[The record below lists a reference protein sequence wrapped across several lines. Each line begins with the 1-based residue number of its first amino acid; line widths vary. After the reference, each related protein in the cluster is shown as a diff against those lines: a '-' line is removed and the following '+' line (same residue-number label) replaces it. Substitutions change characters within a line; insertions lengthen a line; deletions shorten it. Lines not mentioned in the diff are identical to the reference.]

1 MRVNRAETN
10 SEPRVRPRFGIGAAI
25 VLVIVVLVIA
35 VLISALAPR
44 GSTQLLPAG
53 AVPSSSS
60 PFGVAPGPD
69 GSGGSGG
76 SGGALGNDSVGP
88 LILVHV
94 LGQVVSPGLYEL
106 HQGDRVVDALAAAGG
121 FTETADREQQNLARL
136 VSDGEQLRVP
146 AIGEL
151 PPAGLPV
158 SGGTGLSSAG
168 LVNIN
173 TADAAALETLPRVG
187 PATAQKILDYRDANG
202 PFTQI
207 DDLMGVT
214 GIGEATFAGLEDQVT
229 V

>member
-1 MRVNRAETN
+1 MRVNRPETN
-10 SEPRVRPRFGIGAAI
+10 SEPRARPRFGIGAAT

-53 AVPSSSS
+53 AVPSSSAS
-60 PFGVAPGPD
+60 LGITA
-69 GSGGSGG
+69 GSGRT
-76 SGGALGNDSVGP
+76 GGALGNDSAGP
-88 LILVHV
+88 LFLVHV
-94 LGQVVSPGLYEL
+94 LGQVQRPGLYEL

-151 PPAGLPV
+151 PPAGPPG
-158 SGGTGLSSAG
+158 SGGTGLTASGLTASG

-207 DDLMGVT
+207 DDLMEVT
-214 GIGEATFAGLEDQVT
+214 GIGEATFAGMEDKVT

>member
-1 MRVNRAETN
+1 MRVHRPESS
-10 SEPRVRPRFGIGAAI
+10 SEPKSRPRFGIGAAI

-53 AVPSSSS
+53 AVPSNSATLGVS
-60 PFGVAPGPD
+60 PGQ
-69 GSGGSGG
+69 
-76 SGGALGNDSVGP
+76 GGAGQVPGDDSIGP

-94 LGQVVSPGLYEL
+94 LGQVQRPGLYEL

-121 FTETADREQQNLARL
+121 FTDRADQEQQNLARPL
-136 VSDGEQLRVP
+136 SDGEQLRVP

-151 PPAGLPV
+151 PPPGIPG
-158 SGGTGLSSAG
+158 SGGAGVTSSGLI
-168 LVNIN
+168 NIN

-207 DDLMGVT
+207 DDLLGVT

>member
-1 MRVNRAETN
+1 MRVNRPETN
-10 SEPRVRPRFGIGAAI
+10 SEPRARPRFGIGAAI

-53 AVPSSSS
+53 AVPSSSAS
-60 PFGVAPGPD
+60 RGTTA
-69 GSGGSGG
+69 GSGST
-76 SGGALGNDSVGP
+76 GGALGNDSVGP
-88 LILVHV
+88 LVLVHV
-94 LGQVVSPGLYEL
+94 LGQVQRPGLYEL

-121 FTETADREQQNLARL
+121 FTDTADREQQNLARL
-136 VSDGEQLRVP
+136 ISDGEQLRVP

-151 PPAGLPV
+151 PPAGPPG
-158 SGGTGLSSAG
+158 SGGTGLTASG

-202 PFTQI
+202 PFSQI
-207 DDLMGVT
+207 DDLMEVT
-214 GIGEATFAGLEDQVT
+214 GIGEATFAGMEDKVT